1 MKTIF
6 GPKLSR
12 RERQILDVLYERE
25 RASVAEVLAAL
36 PDPPSYSAV
45 RALLAILEKKGHV
58 THVEEGKRYLYL
70 PAQPRQSAA
79 RAALKQLIHTFF
91 AGNAGQAVATLLADD
106 ELTLTEQELEHL
118 ARLIE
123 EAKEGIR

>member
-1 MKTIF
+1 MKKLF

-45 RALLAILEKKGHV
+45 RALLTILEKKGHV
-58 THVEEGKRYLYL
+58 SHVEEGKRYLYS

-79 RAALKQLIHTFF
+79 RAALKQLVQTFF
-91 AGNAGQAVATLLADD
+91 AGNAGQAVATLLTDE
-106 ELTLTEQELEHL
+106 ELTLTEQELDHL

-123 EAKEGIR
+123 EAKEGSG